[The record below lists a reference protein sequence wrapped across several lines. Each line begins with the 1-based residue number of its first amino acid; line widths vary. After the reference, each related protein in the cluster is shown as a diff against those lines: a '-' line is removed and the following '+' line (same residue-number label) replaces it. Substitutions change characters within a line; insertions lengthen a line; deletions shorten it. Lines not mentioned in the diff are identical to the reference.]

1 MVRLREMVLNNLD
14 EVKIFLKFSM
24 VGVSGA
30 VVDLGLLSI
39 LFTRLNVPLTI
50 AVAVAFIAAVI
61 NNYTWNVLWTYGHQ
75 DHSAQHHI
83 TLSKFVLVSVV
94 GLGLNEAI
102 VNLVTGVFGVAFW
115 LVAKLMAM
123 GIVMFWNFVGNR
135 HWTFRE

>member
-1 MVRLREMVLNNLD
+1 MMLNNLD

-50 AVAVAFIAAVI
+50 AVAVAFIAAVV

-75 DHSAQHHI
+75 DHNAQHHFP
-83 TLSKFVLVSVV
+83 LSEFWLVSVV
-94 GLGLNEAI
+94 GLGLNDAI
-102 VNLVTGVFGVAFW
+102 VNLVTCVFGASFW
-115 LVAKLMAM
+115 RVGDLVAM
-123 GIVMFWNFVGNR
+123 
-135 HWTFRE
+135 